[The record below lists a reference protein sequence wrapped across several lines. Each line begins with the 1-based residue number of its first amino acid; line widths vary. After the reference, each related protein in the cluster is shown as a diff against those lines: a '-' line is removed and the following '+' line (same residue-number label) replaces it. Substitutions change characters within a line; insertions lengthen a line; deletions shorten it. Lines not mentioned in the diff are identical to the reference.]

1 MSDERQLRDF
11 YERDAEEQSAF
22 LENTWCNHCQQV
34 DLGMSDPVEYTLKGR
49 LFIEGQCRV
58 CGETVTTELVEDD
71 DDVDG

>member
-1 MSDERQLRDF
+1 MSDERQLRNF
-11 YERDAEEQSAF
+11 YDRDAE
-22 LENTWCNHCQQV
+22 ENTWCNHCQQV

-58 CGETVTTELVEDD
+58 CGATVTTELVEDD